1 MKRVASVRDAMAD
14 KVLTAGPNTTVN
26 RAAKLMAERGVG
38 SIIIVKK
45 KKPVGILTER
55 DLLMKVVS
63 LDLKPSKVKVGKIM
77 SSPVMTIGPNLDI
90 TDAARTMAH
99 SKIRRLPVVE
109 KGILIGILT
118 ASDITAISPELTEV
132 VSHSVMLEREEIGQ
146 SVCEVC
152 GEVTTALSEV
162 NGMWVCEN
170 CRDTMGG

>member
-1 MKRVASVRDAMAD
+1 MKRIVSVREAMAG
-14 KVLTAGPNTTVN
+14 KVLTASPTTTVAK
-26 RAAKLMAERGVG
+26 AAKMMAERDVG
-38 SIIIVKK
+38 SIIIVKD

-63 LDLKPSKVKVGKIM
+63 LDLKPSTVKVGKIM
-77 SSPVMTIGPNLDI
+77 STPITTILPDADI
-90 TDAARTMAH
+90 TEAARIMARN
-99 SKIRRLPVVE
+99 KIRRLPVIERGKLV
-109 KGILIGILT
+109 GILT

-132 VSHSVMLEREEIGQ
+132 MARPEVPASEAIEE

-152 GEVTTALSEV
+152 GEVTTSLYEV

>member
-1 MKRVASVRDAMAD
+1 MKRVVSVRDAMAD
-14 KVLTAGPNTTVN
+14 KVLTAGPNTTVD

-45 KKPVGILTER
+45 KKPIGILTER

-77 SSPVMTIGPNLDI
+77 SSPITTIAPDVDMTE
-90 TDAARTMAH
+90 AARMMAH

-109 KGILIGILT
+109 RGVLVGILT

-132 VSHSVMLEREEIGQ
+132 VTHAPMPEREEIGQ

-152 GEVTTALSEV
+152 GEVTTALYEV

>member
-1 MKRVASVRDAMAD
+1 MKRIVSVRDAMTG
-14 KVLTAGPNTTVN
+14 KVLTASPNTTVN

-38 SIIIVKK
+38 SIIIVKS
-45 KKPVGILTER
+45 KKPIGILTER

-77 SSPVMTIGPNLDI
+77 SAPIMTIDPNVDM
-90 TDAARTMAH
+90 TEAARMMAR

-109 KGILIGILT
+109 RGALIGIVT
-118 ASDITAISPELTEV
+118 ASDITAISPELIGVVTRPEV
-132 VSHSVMLEREEIGQ
+132 PAREEIEQ

-152 GEVTTALSEV
+152 GEVTTALHEV

-170 CRDTMGG
+170 CRDTMGR

>member
-1 MKRVASVRDAMAD
+1 MKRIVSVREAMAG
-14 KVLTAGPNTTVN
+14 KVLTASPTTTVAK
-26 RAAKLMAERGVG
+26 AAKMMAERDVG
-38 SIIIVKK
+38 SIIIVKD

-63 LDLKPSKVKVGKIM
+63 LDLKPSTVKVGKIM
-77 SSPVMTIGPNLDI
+77 STPITTILPDADI
-90 TDAARTMAH
+90 TEAARIMARN
-99 SKIRRLPVVE
+99 KIRRLPVIERGKLV
-109 KGILIGILT
+109 GILT

-132 VSHSVMLEREEIGQ
+132 MARPEVPASEAIEE

-152 GEVTTALSEV
+152 GEVTTSLHEV